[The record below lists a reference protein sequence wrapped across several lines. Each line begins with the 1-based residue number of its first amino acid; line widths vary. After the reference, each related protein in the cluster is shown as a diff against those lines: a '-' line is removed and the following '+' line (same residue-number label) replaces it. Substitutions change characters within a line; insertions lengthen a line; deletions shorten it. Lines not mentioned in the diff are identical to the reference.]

1 MQNFV
6 NSVNEGNYQSFV
18 ERDRATKHKILLFT
32 EKKATPTVFK
42 ALSKKYLD
50 RLSIGEVKKSE
61 EALIK
66 RFGVTTF
73 PTILALVDPE
83 NDGVEKY
90 EGDLNIDQLTKFMG
104 TYAYSTPKKVE
115 ITDFIELTEKKMK
128 AGSNSLCG
136 PKSSNICVIIFTE
149 GSDHR
154 PQLDTLKPIIQLF
167 EQDPVSFTFMK

>member
-1 MQNFV
+1 
-6 NSVNEGNYQSFV
+6 
-18 ERDRATKHKILLFT
+18 
-32 EKKATPTVFK
+32 
-42 ALSKKYLD
+42 
-50 RLSIGEVKKSE
+50 
-61 EALIK
+61 
-66 RFGVTTF
+66 
-73 PTILALVDPE
+73 
-83 NDGVEKY
+83 
-90 EGDLNIDQLTKFMG
+90 MG